1 MSVITSTPMPKL
13 APTDIV
19 KLRNGRYGIVLY
31 NTMSEN
37 LLSIFTYYKNEDG
50 ISCCEHLYRYN
61 KNINMTDHS
70 LDIVAVWKSNVET
83 QFKCVHSFFYNKKAP
98 EYLDPTWTEPKGN
111 KYCLIRVSQTTSHT
125 YAVKANNYDEA
136 MKAEDEIRE
145 RFRNLDMELSIDD
158 CDGTE
163 FEIARTGLTKEEIEK
178 GCYDIYTMKGADA
191 NE

>member
-37 LLSIFTYYKNEDG
+37 LLSIFTYYKNEDR
-50 ISCCEHLYRYN
+50 ISCREHLSYYN
-61 KNINMTDHS
+61 ENINITNHS
-70 LDIVAVWKSNVET
+70 HDIVAVWKSNVET
-83 QFKCVHSFFYNKKAP
+83 QFKCINNFFYNKTAP
-98 EYLDPTWTEPKGN
+98 NLEPTWTEQKGDR
-111 KYCLIRVSQTTSHT
+111 YCLIRVSEITSHT
-125 YAVKANNYDEA
+125 YAIKANSYDEA
-136 MKAEDEIRE
+136 KEAESEIRE

-163 FEIARTGLTKEEIEK
+163 FEIVRTGLTKEEIEK
-178 GCYDIYTMKGADA
+178 DYDIYTMEGTDT

>member
-50 ISCCEHLYRYN
+50 ISCRVHLSHYN
-61 KNINMTDHS
+61 ENINIDNHIH
-70 LDIVAVWKSNVET
+70 DIVAVWKSNAET
-83 QFKCVHSFFYNKKAP
+83 QFKNISNFFYNKTAP
-98 EYLDPTWTEPKGN
+98 NLEPTWTEQKSDR
-111 KYCLIRVSQTTSHT
+111 YCLIKVYEVTSHT
-125 YAVKANNYDEA
+125 YAVKANNYGEA

-145 RFRNLDMELSIDD
+145 KFRNLDMELSIDD

-178 GCYDIYTMKGADA
+178 GCYDIYTMEGADA